1 MKREG
6 QKINNLQLKYLGL
19 DSLSDEI
26 NIDSNYAKYIM
37 QWAQPSENNSEL
49 WQNTITEMEEKGL
62 IKFEGDFFK
71 SIKSTVNL
79 LRQVEKLSQ
88 DASKQTQGCESQYYN
103 DVASTAEQAIELL
116 NKSPVKD
123 DLISE

>member
-1 MKREG
+1 M
-6 QKINNLQLKYLGL
+6 L
-19 DSLSDEI
+19 
-26 NIDSNYAKYIM
+26 
-37 QWAQPSENNSEL
+37 WAQPSENNSKL

-62 IKFEGDFFK
+62 IKYEGDFFK
-71 SIKSTVNL
+71 SIKSTVKL

-88 DASKQTQGCESQYYN
+88 DASKQTQGLESQYYN
-103 DVASTAEQAIELL
+103 YVASTAEQAIELL